1 MPTIG
6 EALAA
11 ARRTVDAVDAR
22 VLLCHAVGRNAAY
35 LAAHADSPLTPEQCS
50 AYEMYLS
57 RRAAGE
63 PVAYLIG
70 RREFYGLEFRITP
83 AVMIP
88 RPETELLVDLAL
100 ARIPQAEK
108 WRVLDL
114 GTGSGCIALSIAHAR
129 PRCRIVATDNA
140 PEALALAREN
150 AQTLH
155 IGNVD
160 FAEGTWFAPVARQRF
175 DLIVSNP
182 PYVAAHDPHLAQGD
196 LRYEP
201 RGALIGGSDGLD
213 VVRAIVAGAPDH
225 LRPRAALLF
234 EHGYDQGTACRSLLE
249 TAGFCE
255 VRSWRD
261 LGGRDRVSGGV
272 A

>member
-11 ARRTVDAVDAR
+11 ARRDVDVSDAR
-22 VLLCHAVGRNAAY
+22 VLLCHVLGRNAAY
-35 LAAHADSPLTPEQCS
+35 LAAHADSTLTPKQSS
-50 AYEMYLS
+50 AYENYVA
-57 RRAAGE
+57 RRDAGE

-70 RREFYGLEFRITP
+70 RREFYGLELRVTP
-83 AVMIP
+83 AVLIP

-100 ARIPQAEK
+100 ARIPPQDE

-129 PRCRIVATDNA
+129 PRSRVTAVDSA
-140 PEALALAREN
+140 PDALALAREN
-150 AQTLH
+150 ARSLG
-155 IGNVD
+155 IGNVA
-160 FAEGTWFAPVARQRF
+160 FAEGNWFTPVAGERF

-182 PYVAAHDPHLAQGD
+182 PYVAAQDPHLAQGD
-196 LRYEP
+196 LRHEP
-201 RGALIGGSDGLD
+201 RAALIGGLDGLD
-213 VVRAIVAGAPDH
+213 ALRTIVAGALEH
-225 LRPRAALLF
+225 LRPRAALLL
-234 EHGYDQGTACRSLLE
+234 EHGHDQGAACRNLLE
-249 TAGFCE
+249 GAGIRE

-261 LGGRDRVSGGV
+261 LGGRYRVSGGV

>member
-35 LAAHADSPLTPEQCS
+35 LAAHADSTLRPEQRS
-50 AYEMYLS
+50 AYEACIA

-70 RREFYGLEFRITP
+70 RREFYGLEFQVTP
-83 AVMIP
+83 AVLIP

-100 ARIPQAEK
+100 ARIPREEK
-108 WRVLDL
+108 WHVLDL
-114 GTGSGCIALSIAHAR
+114 GTGSGCIALSIANAR
-129 PRCRIVATDNA
+129 PRCRIVAIDRA

-150 AQTLH
+150 AQTLR

-160 FAEGTWFAPVARQRF
+160 FAEGNWFAPVAGQRF

-213 VVRAIVAGAPDH
+213 ALRVIVTGAPEH

-234 EHGYDQGTACRSLLE
+234 EHGHDQGAACRNLLE
-249 TAGFCE
+249 TAGFRE